1 MAKQRVDALLV
12 SKGLCDSRELAK
24 RLIMA
29 GEVMVGT
36 ERVSK
41 PSQKVEEDADL
52 SVKER
57 PKYVGRGGFKAEGAL
72 REFGI
77 DPTGWVCADLGAS
90 TGGFTDCLLQHGA
103 AKVFAIDVG
112 TNQLV
117 WKLRSDERVVSKER
131 FNARNL
137 TVDDIGE
144 RVKLVV
150 MDLSFISL
158 TKVLPA
164 AFSILEEGGSVISLI
179 KPQFELSREEVGKGG
194 IVREPELHQKA
205 VDKIKEF
212 ITEELGREW
221 IDLITSPITGT
232 DGKEESPISLEK
244 MLELTVQSE
253 TPTGRYDGVD
263 LFLYSPHLDIDA
275 DESEI
280 IKLADG
286 IASQNLKVGTV
297 VAPIWKDTGGGSAMG
312 SGEDRKNFISAVR
325 KACRY
330 TEILRKHGVRTYG
343 SIRIDSA
350 TSVKEWAESPSQG
363 TRLMAETFKECG
375 RIAADHGEVLVAEGE
390 ICWGGMHSWK
400 DMLDLLEETGMPDS
414 VGFQADLAHT
424 YLYMLGYNA
433 PEHRLIGDEA
443 SDEEFSR
450 YFPLC
455 ALLVT

>member
-232 DGKEESPISLEK
+232 DGNVE
-244 MLELTVQSE
+244 
-253 TPTGRYDGVD
+253 
-263 LFLYSPHLDIDA
+263 FLA
-275 DESEI
+275 WM
-280 IKLADG
+280 K
-286 IASQNLKVGTV
+286 
-297 VAPIWKDTGGGSAMG
+297 
-312 SGEDRKNFISAVR
+312 
-325 KACRY
+325 
-330 TEILRKHGVRTYG
+330 
-343 SIRIDSA
+343 
-350 TSVKEWAESPSQG
+350 
-363 TRLMAETFKECG
+363 
-375 RIAADHGEVLVAEGE
+375 
-390 ICWGGMHSWK
+390 
-400 DMLDLLEETGMPDS
+400 
-414 VGFQADLAHT
+414 
-424 YLYMLGYNA
+424 
-433 PEHRLIGDEA
+433 
-443 SDEEFSR
+443 
-450 YFPLC
+450 
-455 ALLVT
+455 